1 MKILKI
7 LRLVLLAGGVIC
19 LAAAVA
25 PRVMVQG
32 KPDWMMIVLLA
43 ICVIAI
49 PVSYVQRIKKQQS
62 EMYLSRAEKGMII
75 TYIVLWSIFTLISV
89 YGLVTSVSPRRLS
102 SLALVFIGAAA
113 IIDYMILYRLKKD
126 FEAEHPE

>member
-7 LRLVLLAGGVIC
+7 LRPVLLVAGLIC
-19 LAAAVA
+19 LAATVA

-49 PVSYVQRIKKQQS
+49 PISYVQRVKKQQS
-62 EMYLSRAEKGMII
+62 EMYLSRTEKGMII
-75 TYIVLWSIFTLISV
+75 TYIVLWSIFTLISA
-89 YGLVTSVSPRRLS
+89 YSLITSSLRLS
-102 SLALVFIGAAA
+102 GLALVFVGASG
-113 IIDYMILYRLKKD
+113 IIDYVIFYRLKKD
-126 FEAEHPE
+126 FDAEHPA

>member
-7 LRLVLLAGGVIC
+7 LRLVLLAAGVIC

-49 PVSYVQRIKKQQS
+49 PISYVQRIKKQQS

-75 TYIVLWSIFTLISV
+75 AYIVLWSIFTLISV
-89 YGLVTSVSPRRLS
+89 YGLVTSSLRLS
-102 SLALVFIGAAA
+102 GLALVFIGASA
-113 IIDYMILYRLKKD
+113 ILNYIILYRLKKN

>member
-7 LRLVLLAGGVIC
+7 LRLVLLAVGVIC

-25 PRVMVQG
+25 PRIMVQG

-49 PVSYVQRIKKQQS
+49 PISYVQRIKKQQS

-75 TYIVLWSIFTLISV
+75 AYIVLWSIFTLISV
-89 YGLVTSVSPRRLS
+89 YGLVTTSSLRLS
-102 SLALVFIGAAA
+102 GLALVFIGASA

>member
-7 LRLVLLAGGVIC
+7 LRLVLLAVGVIC

-49 PVSYVQRIKKQQS
+49 PISYVQRIKKQQS

-75 TYIVLWSIFTLISV
+75 AYIVLWSIFTLISV
-89 YGLVTSVSPRRLS
+89 YGLVTTSSLRLS
-102 SLALVFIGAAA
+102 GLALVFIGASA

>member
-25 PRVMVQG
+25 PRVIVQG

-49 PVSYVQRIKKQQS
+49 PISYVQRIKKQQS
-62 EMYLSRAEKGMII
+62 EMYLSRTEKSMII

-89 YGLVTSVSPRRLS
+89 YGLVNSTSPRLS
-102 SLALVFIGAAA
+102 GLALVFIGASA
-113 IIDYMILYRLKKD
+113 IIDYIILYMLKKGLD
-126 FEAEHPE
+126 AEHPE

>member
-7 LRLVLLAGGVIC
+7 SRLVLLAAGVIC

-49 PVSYVQRIKKQQS
+49 PISYVQRIKKQQS

-89 YGLVTSVSPRRLS
+89 YGLVTSVSPRLS
-102 SLALVFIGAAA
+102 GLALVFIGAAA
-113 IIDYMILYRLKKD
+113 IIDHMILYRLKKD

>member
-7 LRLVLLAGGVIC
+7 LRLVLLAVGVIC

-32 KPDWMMIVLLA
+32 KPDWMMIALLA

-49 PVSYVQRIKKQQS
+49 PISYVQRIKKQQS
-62 EMYLSRAEKGMII
+62 EMYLSRTEKGMII

-89 YGLVTSVSPRRLS
+89 YGLVTTSSLRLS
-102 SLALVFIGAAA
+102 GLALVFIGASA
-113 IIDYMILYRLKKD
+113 IIDYVILYRLKKN

>member
-7 LRLVLLAGGVIC
+7 LRLVLLAVGVIC

-25 PRVMVQG
+25 PRIMVQG

-49 PVSYVQRIKKQQS
+49 PISYVQRIKKQQS
-62 EMYLSRAEKGMII
+62 EMYLSRTEKGMII

-89 YGLVTSVSPRRLS
+89 YGLFTSVSPRLS
-102 SLALVFIGAAA
+102 GLALVFIGASA
-113 IIDYMILYRLKKD
+113 IIDYVILYRLKKG

>member
-7 LRLVLLAGGVIC
+7 LRLVLLAAGVIC

-49 PVSYVQRIKKQQS
+49 PISYVQRIKKQQS

-89 YGLVTSVSPRRLS
+89 YGLVTSVSPRLS

>member
-7 LRLVLLAGGVIC
+7 LRLVLLAAGVIC

-49 PVSYVQRIKKQQS
+49 PISYVQRIKKQQS

-89 YGLVTSVSPRRLS
+89 YGLVTSVSPRLS
-102 SLALVFIGAAA
+102 GLALVFIGASA
-113 IIDYMILYRLKKD
+113 IIDYMILYRLKKG

>member
-7 LRLVLLAGGVIC
+7 LRLVLLAVGVIC

-25 PRVMVQG
+25 PRIMVQG

-49 PVSYVQRIKKQQS
+49 PISYVQRIKKQQS

-89 YGLVTSVSPRRLS
+89 YGLVTTSSLRLS
-102 SLALVFIGAAA
+102 GLALVFIGASA
-113 IIDYMILYRLKKD
+113 ILNYIILYRLKKN

>member
-7 LRLVLLAGGVIC
+7 LRLVLLAVGVIC

-49 PVSYVQRIKKQQS
+49 PISYVQRIKKQQS

-89 YGLVTSVSPRRLS
+89 YGLVTTSSLRLS
-102 SLALVFIGAAA
+102 GLALVFIGASA
-113 IIDYMILYRLKKD
+113 ILNYIILYRLKKN

>member
-7 LRLVLLAGGVIC
+7 LRLVLLAVGVIC
-19 LAAAVA
+19 LAAALA

-49 PVSYVQRIKKQQS
+49 PISYVQRIKKQQS

-75 TYIVLWSIFTLISV
+75 AYIVLWSIFTLISV
-89 YGLVTSVSPRRLS
+89 YGLVTSSLRLS
-102 SLALVFIGAAA
+102 GLALVFIGASA

-126 FEAEHPE
+126 FETGHPE

>member
-7 LRLVLLAGGVIC
+7 LRLVLLAAGVIC

-49 PVSYVQRIKKQQS
+49 PISYVQRIKKQQS
-62 EMYLSRAEKGMII
+62 EMYLSRTEKGMII

-89 YGLVTSVSPRRLS
+89 YGLVTSSLRLS
-102 SLALVFIGAAA
+102 GLALVLIGAAA
-113 IIDYMILYRLKKD
+113 IIDYVILYRLKKD

>member
-1 MKILKI
+1 MKTLKI
-7 LRLVLLAGGVIC
+7 LRPVLLAAGLIC

-49 PVSYVQRIKKQQS
+49 PISYVQRIKKQQS

-75 TYIVLWSIFTLISV
+75 AYIVLWSIFTLISV
-89 YGLVTSVSPRRLS
+89 YGLVTTSSLRLS
-102 SLALVFIGAAA
+102 GLALVFIGASA
-113 IIDYMILYRLKKD
+113 ILNYIILYRLKKD

>member
-7 LRLVLLAGGVIC
+7 LRLVLLAAGVIC

-25 PRVMVQG
+25 PRIMVQG
-32 KPDWMMIVLLA
+32 KPDWMMIVLFA

-49 PVSYVQRIKKQQS
+49 PISYVQRIKKQQS

-75 TYIVLWSIFTLISV
+75 AYIVLWSIFTLISV
-89 YGLVTSVSPRRLS
+89 YGLVTTSSLRLS
-102 SLALVFIGAAA
+102 GLALVFIGASA
-113 IIDYMILYRLKKD
+113 ILNYIILYRLKKN

>member
-7 LRLVLLAGGVIC
+7 LRLVLLAVGVIC

-25 PRVMVQG
+25 PRIMVQG

-49 PVSYVQRIKKQQS
+49 PISYVQRIKKQQS

-75 TYIVLWSIFTLISV
+75 TYIVLWSIFTLISA
-89 YGLVTSVSPRRLS
+89 YGLVTSVSPRLS
-102 SLALVFIGAAA
+102 GLALVFIGASA
-113 IIDYMILYRLKKD
+113 IIDYVILYRLKKD
-126 FEAEHPE
+126 FETEHPE

>member
-7 LRLVLLAGGVIC
+7 LRPVLLAVGVIC

-49 PVSYVQRIKKQQS
+49 PISYVQRIKKQQS
-62 EMYLSRAEKGMII
+62 EMYLSRTEKGMII

-89 YGLVTSVSPRRLS
+89 YSLVTTSSLRLS
-102 SLALVFIGAAA
+102 GLALVFIGFFKLFS
-113 IIDYMILYRLKKD
+113 MTETSHFTRLISTV
-126 FEAEHPE
+126 

>member
-7 LRLVLLAGGVIC
+7 LRLVLLAVGVIC

-49 PVSYVQRIKKQQS
+49 PISYVQRIKKQQS

-75 TYIVLWSIFTLISV
+75 AYIVLWSIFTLISV
-89 YGLVTSVSPRRLS
+89 YGLVTTSSLRLS
-102 SLALVFIGAAA
+102 GLALVFIGASA
-113 IIDYMILYRLKKD
+113 ILNYIILYRLKKN

>member
-7 LRLVLLAGGVIC
+7 SRLVLLAAGVIC

-49 PVSYVQRIKKQQS
+49 PISYVQRIKKQQS
-62 EMYLSRAEKGMII
+62 EMYLSRTEKGMII

-89 YGLVTSVSPRRLS
+89 YGLFTSVSPRLS
-102 SLALVFIGAAA
+102 GLALVFIGASA
-113 IIDYMILYRLKKD
+113 IIDYVILYRLKKG

>member
-7 LRLVLLAGGVIC
+7 LRLVLLAAGVIC

-32 KPDWMMIVLLA
+32 KPDWMMIALLA

-49 PVSYVQRIKKQQS
+49 PISYVQRIKKQQS

-89 YGLVTSVSPRRLS
+89 YGLVTTSSLRLS
-102 SLALVFIGAAA
+102 GLALVFIGASA
-113 IIDYMILYRLKKD
+113 IIDYMILYRLKKG

>member
-7 LRLVLLAGGVIC
+7 LRLVLLAVGVIC

-25 PRVMVQG
+25 PRIMVQG

-49 PVSYVQRIKKQQS
+49 PISYVQRIKKQQS

-75 TYIVLWSIFTLISV
+75 AYIVLWSIFTLISV
-89 YGLVTSVSPRRLS
+89 YGLVTSVSPRLS
-102 SLALVFIGAAA
+102 GLALVFIGASA

>member
-7 LRLVLLAGGVIC
+7 LRLVLLAVGVIC

-49 PVSYVQRIKKQQS
+49 PISYVQRIKKQQS

-75 TYIVLWSIFTLISV
+75 AYIVLWSIFTLISV
-89 YGLVTSVSPRRLS
+89 YGLVTTSSLRLS
-102 SLALVFIGAAA
+102 GLALVFIGASA
-113 IIDYMILYRLKKD
+113 ILKYIILYRLKKD

>member
-7 LRLVLLAGGVIC
+7 IRLVLLAAGVIC

-49 PVSYVQRIKKQQS
+49 PISYVQRIKKQQS
-62 EMYLSRAEKGMII
+62 EMYLSRTEKGMII

-89 YGLVTSVSPRRLS
+89 YGLVTSSLRLS
-102 SLALVFIGAAA
+102 GLALVFIGAAA

>member
-7 LRLVLLAGGVIC
+7 LRLVLLAVGVIC
-19 LAAAVA
+19 LAAALA

-49 PVSYVQRIKKQQS
+49 PISYVQRIKKQQS

-75 TYIVLWSIFTLISV
+75 AYIVLWSIFTLISV
-89 YGLVTSVSPRRLS
+89 YGLVTSSLRLS
-102 SLALVFIGAAA
+102 GLALVFIGASA

>member
-7 LRLVLLAGGVIC
+7 LRLVLLAVGVIC
-19 LAAAVA
+19 LAAALA

-49 PVSYVQRIKKQQS
+49 PISYVQRIKKQQS
-62 EMYLSRAEKGMII
+62 EMYLSRTEKGMII

-89 YGLVTSVSPRRLS
+89 YGLVTSSLRLS
-102 SLALVFIGAAA
+102 GLALVFIGASA

-126 FEAEHPE
+126 FETGHPE

>member
-7 LRLVLLAGGVIC
+7 LRLVLLAVGVIC
-19 LAAAVA
+19 LAAALA

-49 PVSYVQRIKKQQS
+49 PISYVQRIKKQQS

-75 TYIVLWSIFTLISV
+75 AYIVLWSIFTLISV
-89 YGLVTSVSPRRLS
+89 YGLVTTSSLRLS
-102 SLALVFIGAAA
+102 GLALVFIGASA

>member
-7 LRLVLLAGGVIC
+7 LRLVLLAVGVIC
-19 LAAAVA
+19 LAAALA

-43 ICVIAI
+43 ICVNAI
-49 PVSYVQRIKKQQS
+49 PISYVQRIKKQQS

-75 TYIVLWSIFTLISV
+75 AYIVLWSIFTLISV
-89 YGLVTSVSPRRLS
+89 YGLVTTSSLRLS
-102 SLALVFIGAAA
+102 GLALVFIGASA

>member
-7 LRLVLLAGGVIC
+7 SRLVLLAVGVIC

-49 PVSYVQRIKKQQS
+49 PISYVQRIKKQQS

-75 TYIVLWSIFTLISV
+75 AYIVLWSIFTLISI
-89 YGLVTSVSPRRLS
+89 YGLVTTSSLRLS
-102 SLALVFIGAAA
+102 GLALVFIGASA
-113 IIDYMILYRLKKD
+113 ILNYIILYRLKKN

>member
-7 LRLVLLAGGVIC
+7 LRLVLLAVGVIC

-49 PVSYVQRIKKQQS
+49 PISYVQRIKKQQS

-75 TYIVLWSIFTLISV
+75 AYIVLWSIFTLISV
-89 YGLVTSVSPRRLS
+89 YGLVTTSSLRLS
-102 SLALVFIGAAA
+102 GLALVFIGASA
-113 IIDYMILYRLKKD
+113 ILNYIILYRLKKD

>member
-7 LRLVLLAGGVIC
+7 LRLVLLAAGVIC

-49 PVSYVQRIKKQQS
+49 PISYVQRIKKQQS

-89 YGLVTSVSPRRLS
+89 YGLVTSSLRLS
-102 SLALVFIGAAA
+102 GLALVFIGASA

>member
-7 LRLVLLAGGVIC
+7 LRLVLLAVGVIC

-32 KPDWMMIVLLA
+32 KPDRMMIVLLA

-49 PVSYVQRIKKQQS
+49 PISYVQRIKKQQS

-75 TYIVLWSIFTLISV
+75 AYIVLWSIFTLISV
-89 YGLVTSVSPRRLS
+89 YGLVTTSSLRLS
-102 SLALVFIGAAA
+102 GLALVFIGASA

>member
-7 LRLVLLAGGVIC
+7 LRLVLLAAGVIC

-49 PVSYVQRIKKQQS
+49 PISYVQRIKKQQS
-62 EMYLSRAEKGMII
+62 EMYLSRTEKGMII

-89 YGLVTSVSPRRLS
+89 YGLVTSSMRLS
-102 SLALVFIGAAA
+102 GLALVLIGAAA
-113 IIDYMILYRLKKD
+113 IIDYVILYRLKKD

>member
-7 LRLVLLAGGVIC
+7 LRLVLLAVGVIC

-25 PRVMVQG
+25 PRIMVQG

-75 TYIVLWSIFTLISV
+75 AYIVLWSIFTLISV
-89 YGLVTSVSPRRLS
+89 YGLVTTSSLRLS
-102 SLALVFIGAAA
+102 GLALVFIGASA
-113 IIDYMILYRLKKD
+113 ILNYIILYRLKKD

>member
-7 LRLVLLAGGVIC
+7 LRLVLLAVGVIC

-32 KPDWMMIVLLA
+32 KPDWMMIALLA

-49 PVSYVQRIKKQQS
+49 PISYVQRIKKQQS
-62 EMYLSRAEKGMII
+62 EMYLSRTEKGMII

-89 YGLVTSVSPRRLS
+89 YGLVTTSSLRLS
-102 SLALVFIGAAA
+102 GLALVFIGASA

>member
-7 LRLVLLAGGVIC
+7 LRLVLLAAGVIC

-32 KPDWMMIVLLA
+32 KPDWMMIALLA

-49 PVSYVQRIKKQQS
+49 PISYVQRIKKQQS

-75 TYIVLWSIFTLISV
+75 AYIVLWSIFTLISV
-89 YGLVTSVSPRRLS
+89 YGLVTTSSLRLS
-102 SLALVFIGAAA
+102 GLALVFIGASA
-113 IIDYMILYRLKKD
+113 ILNYIILYRLKKD

>member
-49 PVSYVQRIKKQQS
+49 PISYVQRIKKQQS

-75 TYIVLWSIFTLISV
+75 AYIVLWSIFTLISV
-89 YGLVTSVSPRRLS
+89 YGLVTSSLRLS
-102 SLALVFIGAAA
+102 GLALVFIGASA

-126 FEAEHPE
+126 FETEHPE

>member
-1 MKILKI
+1 M
-7 LRLVLLAGGVIC
+7 IC

-49 PVSYVQRIKKQQS
+49 PISYVQRIKKQQS

-75 TYIVLWSIFTLISV
+75 TYIVLWSIFTLISL
-89 YGLVTSVSPRRLS
+89 YGLVTSVSPRLS
-102 SLALVFIGAAA
+102 GLALVLIGAAA

>member
-7 LRLVLLAGGVIC
+7 LRPILLAAGVIC

-25 PRVMVQG
+25 PRIMVQG

-43 ICVIAI
+43 IYVIAI
-49 PVSYVQRIKKQQS
+49 PISYVQRIKKQQS

-89 YGLVTSVSPRRLS
+89 YGLVTTSSLRLS
-102 SLALVFIGAAA
+102 GLALVFIGASA
-113 IIDYMILYRLKKD
+113 ILNYIILYRLKKN

>member
-7 LRLVLLAGGVIC
+7 LRPILLAAGVIC

-49 PVSYVQRIKKQQS
+49 PISYVQRIKKQQS
-62 EMYLSRAEKGMII
+62 EMLMLSKHLCRSHLILEDYE
-75 TYIVLWSIFTLISV
+75 TTSYNSI
-89 YGLVTSVSPRRLS
+89 S
-102 SLALVFIGAAA
+102 SLDVLSALC
-113 IIDYMILYRLKKD
+113 
-126 FEAEHPE
+126 AEGHRKR